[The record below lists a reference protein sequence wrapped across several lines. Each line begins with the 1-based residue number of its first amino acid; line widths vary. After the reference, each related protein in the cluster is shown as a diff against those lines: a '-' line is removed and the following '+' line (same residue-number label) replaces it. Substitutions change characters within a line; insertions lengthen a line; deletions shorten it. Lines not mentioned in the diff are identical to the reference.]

1 MTNKKILEKSLMKRF
16 LEKSFMKDFGN
27 ISNNLFWK
35 HFSNKLFWKN
45 HKLTLNSSHAIKAYL
60 SERVDELT
68 QNMFST
74 CFSKISNA
82 DFWVIKLIKFTF
94 NE

>member
-1 MTNKKILEKSLMKRF
+1 MKRF
-16 LEKSFMKDFGN
+16 LEKSFMRDFEN

-35 HFSNKLFWKN
+35 YLSNKKFWKH
-45 HKLTLNSSHAIKAYL
+45 HKLTLNSSHVIKAQL
-60 SERVDELT
+60 SERVDDLT
-68 QNMFST
+68 QNMFPT
-74 CFSKISNA
+74 CFPKISNA

>member
-1 MTNKKILEKSLMKRF
+1 MKRF
-16 LEKSFMKDFGN
+16 LEKSFMRDFGN

-35 HFSNKLFWKN
+35 HLSNKL
-45 HKLTLNSSHAIKAYL
+45 L

-68 QNMFST
+68 QNMFLT
-74 CFSKISNA
+74 CFPKINNA
-82 DFWVIKLIKFTF
+82 DFWVIKLKKFTF